1 MFPVI
6 VDWKRDYRIE
16 NGRKMQFFDDGELMG
31 IPIKRSTAS
40 FQVLLMSSETGLR
53 REKFNLRDN
62 RKLLRII
69 PNLPEP

>member
-16 NGRKMQFFDDGELMG
+16 NVRKMQFFDDGELMG
-31 IPIKRSTAS
+31 IPIKRSRAS

-53 REKFNLRDN
+53 REKLNLRDN

-69 PNLPEP
+69 PNLPEL

>member
-6 VDWKRDYRIE
+6 VDWNRDYRMG

-31 IPIKRSTAS
+31 IPIKRSRAS